1 MISFEIFN
9 LFYKKQTS
17 LKKHI
22 KKLPQHRRNNMQSF
36 VINLYGAPGVGKSTL
51 AAELFAELKKRNIST
66 EITLEFAKE
75 LVYNEDKRLLSDQL
89 IVLAEQYRRI
99 FVLNGKV
106 NFIITDS
113 PVLLSIFY
121 NKINKSYPE
130 QYFSEIAYNAHNKFK
145 NLNILIERNFEYNP
159 QGRNETEQEA
169 YAIQEEIKNYFK
181 SINLKYLSV
190 KSNNALNE
198 ILEFLQKKVL

>member
-1 MISFEIFN
+1 
-9 LFYKKQTS
+9 
-17 LKKHI
+17 
-22 KKLPQHRRNNMQSF
+22 MQSY

-106 NFIITDS
+106 DFIITDS
-113 PVLLSIFY
+113 PVLLSVFY
-121 NKINKSYPE
+121 NRLNKSYPE
-130 QYFSEIAYNAHNKFK
+130 QYFSEIARNAHNKF
-145 NLNILIERNFEYNP
+145 NNINIMIERNFGYNC
-159 QGRNETEQEA
+159 QGRNQTEEEA
-169 YAIQEEIKNYFK
+169 FAIQEEIKNYFK
-181 SINLKYLSV
+181 LINLNFLTV
-190 KSNNALNE
+190 KSNNALKD
-198 ILEFLQKKVL
+198 ILKFLEKK

>member
-1 MISFEIFN
+1 MESV
-9 LFYKKQTS
+9 
-17 LKKHI
+17 
-22 KKLPQHRRNNMQSF
+22 

-75 LVYNEDKRLLSDQL
+75 LVYNEDKRLLADQL

-106 NFIITDS
+106 DYIITDS

-130 QYFSEIAYNAHNKFK
+130 KYFSKIALNAHKKF
-145 NLNILIERNFEYNP
+145 NNINIMIERDFSYNC
-159 QGRNETEQEA
+159 QGRNQTENEA
-169 YAIQEEIKNYFK
+169 YKIQKEIKNYFK
-181 SINLKYLSV
+181 QAEIEYFTVN
-190 KSNNALNE
+190 SNNALNK
-198 ILEFLQKKVL
+198 ILNSLTENYKL